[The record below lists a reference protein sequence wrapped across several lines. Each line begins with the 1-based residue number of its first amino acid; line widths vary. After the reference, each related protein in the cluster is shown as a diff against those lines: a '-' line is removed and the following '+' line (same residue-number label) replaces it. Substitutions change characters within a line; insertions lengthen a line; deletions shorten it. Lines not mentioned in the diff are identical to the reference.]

1 MTALLSEPILAV
13 KESVLGIVTRFG
25 LAIPTT
31 GGGGVLPLA
40 GAAGGG
46 SAVAGRPIGAGDVP
60 RPITTPRTRA
70 TTTTALQIEDR
81 PIRSALSSRPGP
93 RAGRPAR
100 RDAGAPSPAAPVA
113 VGTGP
118 TAGLSRAP
126 TATDPRSP
134 AARSPRLC
142 GGPRD
147 RPPSQRRSGI
157 GPAPHR
163 RRADA

>member
-13 KESVLGIVTRFG
+13 KESVFGIVTRFG
-25 LAIPTT
+25 LPIPTT
-31 GGGGVLPLA
+31 GGGGVLPL
-40 GAAGGG
+40 AGGG

-70 TTTTALQIEDR
+70 TTTTAIQIEDR
-81 PIRSALSSRPGP
+81 TIRSALSSRPGP
-93 RAGRPAR
+93 WTGWPAR

-113 VGTGP
+113 VGTAP

-126 TATDPRSP
+126 TATAPRSP

-147 RPPSQRRSGI
+147 PPPSRRRSGI
-157 GPAPHR
+157 GPAPRR